1 MTPSS
6 LKDFQLQPDAAA
18 RQWLDTHP
26 SAAPRVVA
34 YDIHRCCGGG
44 KICQVTVRELSRR
57 DDPARFAPGY
67 LDDGTIFLV
76 DLRAA
81 VRLPA
86 RIGLTVRGIG
96 PLKHLDLDLEGEQ
109 WGTLLYD

>member
-1 MTPSS
+1 MTPTGPKV
-6 LKDFQLQPDAAA
+6 LQLQPDAAA
-18 RQWLDTHP
+18 RQWLETHP

-34 YDIHRCCGGG
+34 YDVQRCCGGG
-44 KICQVTVRELSRR
+44 KICQVTVRGLSKR
-57 DDPARFAPGY
+57 DDPARFAPGQ
-67 LDDGTIFLV
+67 LDDGTIFLI
-76 DLRAA
+76 DRKAA
-81 VRLPA
+81 GRLPA